1 MRSTLVCLSLFV
13 VCTYSTRLAAQDV
26 SPEPR
31 QQGLSV
37 PPGEPEARHQH
48 TTSRESLAEH
58 RARVAAKMFKPR
70 APLRPLP
77 PEPLIQT
84 LAERRPELA
93 RRLERLRRES
103 PERFRDLITDALA
116 VRIEDVLR
124 RERQH
129 TAPPTQTP
137 LGFERQPTWRRAI
150 RSEPR
155 LRGVFEAAPEPG
167 PVPTPFGATRSED
180 LFDVELGLPSS
191 KLAQRH
197 QHLQNQHNQLE
208 QDTQRLVERIR
219 SRSATGEH
227 GAHAELRET
236 LARTVHEHFQVRTE
250 LRQAELDRI
259 DAELQRLRETV
270 EVLRRDFERRS
281 RERDAIIEKRIRK
294 LLGEDSGGW

>member
-31 QQGLSV
+31 QQRLSV

-58 RARVAAKMFKPR
+58 RARVAAEMFKPR

-84 LAERRPELA
+84 LAERRPDLA

-137 LGFERQPTWRRAI
+137 LGFDPQPTWRRAI

-155 LRGVFEAAPEPG
+155 LPGVPEAAPEPG
-167 PVPTPFGATRSED
+167 PVPTPPEAKPHANPFDMAERSTFGKRN
-180 LFDVELGLPSS
+180 
-191 KLAQRH
+191 
-197 QHLQNQHNQLE
+197 QHLQNRHEQLE
-208 QDTQRLVERIR
+208 QNTQRLVERLR
-219 SRSATGEH
+219 SRSAPGRH

-270 EVLRRDFERRS
+270 EILRRDFERRL
-281 RERDAIIEKRIRK
+281 RERDAIVEKRIRT

>member
-31 QQGLSV
+31 QQELSV

-58 RARVAAKMFKPR
+58 QARVAAEMFKPR

-129 TAPPTQTP
+129 TGPRTQTP
-137 LGFERQPTWRRAI
+137 LESGLQPTWRGAI
-150 RSEPR
+150 RGKAR
-155 LRGVFEAAPEPG
+155 LPGVPEVAPEPG
-167 PVPTPFGATRSED
+167 QVPTPPGAPRHVD
-180 LFDVELGLPSS
+180 AFDVELGQHRS

-208 QDTQRLVERIR
+208 QDTQRLVERMR
-219 SRSATGEH
+219 DRSAP
-227 GAHAELRET
+227 GAHAELREA

-259 DAELQRLRETV
+259 VAELQRLRETV
-270 EVLRRDFERRS
+270 EILRRDFERRLH
-281 RERDAIIEKRIRK
+281 ERDAIVENRIRK